1 MEKIAKQLMLIA
13 RDYKLAETK
22 KEIKNILGSVQIRIA
37 ADNANP
43 QVQQEAINK
52 NMNEADKALEE
63 AENAQTS
70 QEKEEAL
77 NKAEEWFEKA
87 KKALEE
93 TKEIKEDI
101 SGIRDRLAK
110 EVSNWN
116 SCLKEIKKIFSG
128 DKGFEEVIKA
138 LTNNEYF
145 KAIGDNLSDSFD
157 KVYNQVKDYHIDRMD
172 DKKFIELVNDSKS
185 GYMTNLI
192 DPFVDLYNGYMDK
205 FEELEKLYEKLVKEK
220 QKELSDSDKDMQQMI
235 KDQFNRTENDENSDG
250 ETYKQ
255 VIEQK
260 HKFSKKLYK
269 IASELEN
276 ILG

>member
-1 MEKIAKQLMLIA
+1 MDKIAKQLMLIA
-13 RDYKLAETK
+13 KDYKFAETK
-22 KEIKNILGSVQIRIA
+22 EEIKNIFSNVKIA
-37 ADNANP
+37 ADDANP
-43 QVQQEAINK
+43 QVQQEAIDK
-52 NMNEADKALEE
+52 NINEAEKAKAE
-63 AENAQTS
+63 AENAQTP
-70 QEKEEAL
+70 QEKKEAL

-87 KKALEE
+87 KKSLEE

-101 SGIRDRLAK
+101 SVIRDRLAK

-138 LTNNEYF
+138 LKSNKYF
-145 KAIGDNLSDSFD
+145 KTIGIKLSKSFD
-157 KVYNQVKDYHIDRMD
+157 KVYDQVKDYHIDLMD

-185 GYMTNLI
+185 GYSTNLI

-205 FEELEKLYEKLVKEK
+205 FEELEKLYEKLTKEK
-220 QKELSDSDKDMQQMI
+220 QKELSDSDKALQKMI
-235 KDQFNRTENDENSDG
+235 DDQAKRTENDENGDG

-260 HKFSKKLYK
+260 HKFSKKLFK